1 MIIENFK
8 IKAEGSGDNATL
20 RTYIV
25 DSSEYFEQETY
36 GVHLPGRRI

>member
-8 IKAEGSGDNATL
+8 IKAEDSGDNATL

-25 DSSEYFEQETY
+25 DSSEYFEHSRRPM
-36 GVHLPGRRI
+36 VFICPG